1 MCGESARLDQLFEI
15 KKVPTIVQ
23 NLSPN
28 KGLALNQKESLFI
41 YQCKCCELIQLANR
55 PVYYYKTVIRSAGF
69 SDAMKS
75 MRLKQ
80 IKQFQKKNHLNQDA
94 NVIEIGSGNS
104 EYLKIINRVFPNA
117 IGLEN
122 GAKKGKKR
130 SSELAIKGFIDS
142 VDYKISNTKYNAF
155 FIFNFLEHI
164 PEPRKFLTGLK
175 NNLNK
180 NSVGIIEVPNFDH
193 MISNGIDYDYTR
205 EHLMYFTQ
213 STFKKMLTLCGFECI
228 KIQKIWQGHILSA
241 EVRLTDTFIL
251 ENPISN
257 SAPVEFIDALVS
269 AGKKIAIWGACHHS
283 FFLVSQLKSCKK
295 IIYFVDSA
303 DYKVGKYSPGTG
315 IKILNPEVLR
325 KNPPE
330 VLLIIASSY
339 SFEVARHVKKYFK
352 EITNIYMLADNGFK
366 KL

>member
-1 MCGESARLDQLFEI
+1 MCGESTGLDQLYEI

-23 NLSPN
+23 NLSSN
-28 KGLALNQKESLFI
+28 KALALSQKESLFL
-41 YQCKCCELIQLANR
+41 YQCKCCELVQLANK
-55 PVYYYKTVIRSAGF
+55 PVYYYKNVIRSAGF
-69 SDAMKS
+69 SDDMKS

-80 IKQFQKKNHLNQDA
+80 IKNFQKKNQLNKAVDA
-94 NVIEIGSGNS
+94 IEIGSGNS
-104 EYLKIINRVFPNA
+104 EYLKIIKAIFPNST
-117 IGLEN
+117 GLEN
-122 GAKKGKKR
+122 GVKKR
-130 SSELAIKGFIDS
+130 WEDSSELVIKGFIDS
-142 VDYKISNTKYNAF
+142 ADYRISNKKYDAF

-164 PEPRKFLTGLK
+164 PDPRKFLTGLR

-213 STFKKMLTLCGFECI
+213 GTFKKMLTLCGFECI

-303 DYKVGKYSPGTG
+303 DYKVGNYSPGTG

-325 KNPPE
+325 KYPPE
-330 VLLIIASSY
+330 ILLIIASSY
-339 SFEVARHVKKYFK
+339 SREVARHVKKHFK
-352 EITNIYMLADNGFK
+352 EITNIYMLVDNNFK